1 MPNRARRLSR
11 SRRNVNGRP
20 AKRESACKRGYDR
33 RWRNT
38 RAQKLQMDP
47 LCEDCI
53 TIHDRST
60 QAVDVHHIKKIIDAP
75 ELRLAMD
82 NLMSLCK
89 PCHQIRTARGE

>member
-1 MPNRARRLSR
+1 
-11 SRRNVNGRP
+11 
-20 AKRESACKRGYDR
+20 
-33 RWRNT
+33 
-38 RAQKLQMDP
+38 MDP